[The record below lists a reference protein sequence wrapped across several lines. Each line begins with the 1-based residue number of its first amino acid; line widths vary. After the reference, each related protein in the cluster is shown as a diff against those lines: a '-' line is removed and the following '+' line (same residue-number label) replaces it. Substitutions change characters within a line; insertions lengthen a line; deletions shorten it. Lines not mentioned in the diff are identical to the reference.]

1 MVVVAVDVWSSVR
14 RRSGTEEEEEEEDV
28 GCVVDVVY
36 G

>member
-14 RRSGTEEEEEEEDV
+14 RRSGTEEEEEEDV